1 MADGDQP
8 KDQQSTP
15 LASAAQKVKDKDVEV
30 FAFSTKPRSD
40 TNMDDL
46 RKIASRDDN
55 VYAVAPDEPAPAITT
70 KIASQVKTR
79 LRGEYILEQI
89 DMISCYE
96 YLAFSCE
103 WNIWNQGTVVRRLE
117 NRLSTG

>member
-1 MADGDQP
+1 MLVVADGDQP
-8 KDQQSTP
+8 TDEPSTT

-30 FAFSTKPRSD
+30 FAFSTKPKSD

-89 DMISCYE
+89 DVISCY
-96 YLAFSCE
+96 L
-103 WNIWNQGTVVRRLE
+103 
-117 NRLSTG
+117 

>member
-8 KDQQSTP
+8 KDQQSIP

-79 LRGEYILEQI
+79 LRGKYILEQI
-89 DMISCYE
+89 GMISCYL
-96 YLAFSCE
+96 YLTFS
-103 WNIWNQGTVVRRLE
+103 
-117 NRLSTG
+117 

>member
-1 MADGDQP
+1 MVSDGDQP

-30 FAFSTKPRSD
+30 FAFSTKPKSD

-55 VYAVAPDEPAPAITT
+55 VYAVAPNEPAPAITT
-70 KIASQVKTR
+70 KIASQVKRR
-79 LRGEYILEQI
+79 LRGKYILEQI
-89 DMISCYE
+89 DIIFY
-96 YLAFSCE
+96 YL
-103 WNIWNQGTVVRRLE
+103 
-117 NRLSTG
+117 